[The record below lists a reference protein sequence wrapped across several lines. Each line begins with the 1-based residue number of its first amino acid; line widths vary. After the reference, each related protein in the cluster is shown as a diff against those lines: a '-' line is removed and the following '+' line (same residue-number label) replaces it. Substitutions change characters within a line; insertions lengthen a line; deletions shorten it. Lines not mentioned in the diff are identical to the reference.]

1 MQQFLFHVRAA
12 AYTALRRVYSR
23 YFRSMHGAHRLYRP
37 AKVDVADREAA
48 HRFPQKPPDVSGCG
62 ILEHPKIAG

>member
-12 AYTALRRVYSR
+12 AYTALRRVCSR

-37 AKVDVADREAA
+37 ARAVAADREAA
-48 HRFPQKPPDVSGCG
+48 HRFLQKPPDASGCG
-62 ILEHPKIAG
+62 ILEHPKIA